1 MRVRTKNRATER
13 ANGITLD
20 DDPIV
25 VAFSTSVSA
34 LSDVWSAMVWLQT
47 TSPGLNSIRREIAH
61 WARDTDAALGEMF
74 GRSIVSDEIRVLLD
88 GMGALVPRQVDTD
101 EREVL
106 ADAVSKAQRLTEEG
120 RAAITRVIG

>member
-1 MRVRTKNRATER
+1 MRVRTKNRAMEP
-13 ANGITLD
+13 ASGISLD

-47 TSPGLNSIRREIAH
+47 TSPSLNAIRREIAQ
-61 WARDTDAALGEMF
+61 WARDTDAAMGEMF
-74 GRSIVSDEIRVLLD
+74 GRSVVSDEIRVLLD
-88 GMGALVPRQVDTD
+88 GMGALVPRQVDAE
-101 EREVL
+101 ERDVL
-106 ADAVSKAQRLTEEG
+106 ADAVAKAQRLTEEG

>member
-1 MRVRTKNRATER
+1 MRVRTKNRATEP
-13 ANGITLD
+13 ASGITLD

-47 TSPGLNSIRREIAH
+47 TSPGLNSIRREIAQ

-74 GRSIVSDEIRVLLD
+74 GRSIMSDEIRVLLD
-88 GMGALVPRQVDTD
+88 GMGALVPRQVDTE
-101 EREVL
+101 ERDVL

>member
-1 MRVRTKNRATER
+1 MRVRTKNRAMEP
-13 ANGITLD
+13 ASGITLD

-47 TSPGLNSIRREIAH
+47 TSPGLNSIRREIAQ
-61 WARDTDAALGEMF
+61 WARDTDAAMGELF
-74 GRSIVSDEIRVLLD
+74 GRSVVSDEIRVLLD

-101 EREVL
+101 ERDVL
-106 ADAVSKAQRLTEEG
+106 AAAVSKAQRLTEEG
-120 RAAITRVIG
+120 RAAIARVIG

>member
-1 MRVRTKNRATER
+1 MRVRTKNRSTESAR
-13 ANGITLD
+13 GITLD

-47 TSPGLNSIRREIAH
+47 TSPGLNSIRREIAQ
-61 WARDTDAALGEMF
+61 WARDTDAAMGEMF
-74 GRSIVSDEIRVLLD
+74 GRSVVSDEIRVLLD
-88 GMGALVPRQVDTD
+88 GMGALVPRQVDPE
-101 EREVL
+101 ERDVL
-106 ADAVSKAQRLTEEG
+106 ADAVAKAQRLTEEG

>member
-1 MRVRTKNRATER
+1 MRVRTKNRATE
-13 ANGITLD
+13 AASGITLD

-47 TSPGLNSIRREIAH
+47 TSPGLNSIRREIAQ
-61 WARDTDAALGEMF
+61 WARDTDAAMGELF
-74 GRSIVSDEIRVLLD
+74 GRSVVSDEIRVLLD

-101 EREVL
+101 ERDVL

-120 RAAITRVIG
+120 RAAIARVIG